1 MTQTPMNNSISNPKT
16 SPKTTIPEIDAFI
29 EAEIE
34 LIGGEPDKGEQAQLF
49 RIFHNGIRAI
59 LMAQLQLPAKD
70 GPTAPDRARRR
81 IDIIKT
87 YLKNSK
93 ETK

>member
-1 MTQTPMNNSISNPKT
+1 MEKT
-16 SPKTTIPEIDAFI
+16 NIPEIDAFI
-29 EAEIE
+29 QAEID
-34 LIGGEPDKGEQAQLF
+34 LIGGEENKEEQAQLF
-49 RIFHNGIRAI
+49 RIFYNGVRAI
-59 LMAQLQLPAKD
+59 LMAQLQLPVKD
-70 GPTAPDRARRR
+70 DPTAPDRARRR